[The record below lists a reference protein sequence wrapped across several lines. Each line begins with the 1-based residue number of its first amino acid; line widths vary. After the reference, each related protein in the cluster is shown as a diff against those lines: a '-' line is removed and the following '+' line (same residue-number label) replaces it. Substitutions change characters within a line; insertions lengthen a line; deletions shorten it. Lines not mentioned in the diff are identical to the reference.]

1 MGIYSAPVQEVI
13 KYAPPHAQ
21 MGSSVEAQARTLFEK
36 LDVNGNGNISMD
48 EFVALW
54 ATGQFVPPQIIE
66 QQSASFVQQ
75 STAYAQGTSAHI
87 QEPPQYIHESVSYT
101 QEQPQVMTYG
111 APTYTQ
117 YSRTICSPAPTVLPQ
132 TTTCMSDPQ
141 PVSSTAT
148 TFIPQTTTAAS
159 YAPSSM
165 PIQTSGATA
174 TYAVVSLPVTASPRA
189 SGSLP
194 TGGGSMALSGMGLQP
209 SSSATNIGMAS
220 LGNMS
225 RHVISHTSPSGSH
238 NVPPPQSSANMS
250 VQQVSYTSPSGSHSV
265 PPHQPSQPITYGAP
279 PAPANTQYFSGS
291 AAPAFPQPSMSGVAT
306 TTSPRTSVTAP
317 ITYGAPPAPA
327 NAQNF
332 SASTTPAPL
341 PQPSMSG
348 VATTTSPPSSN
359 SPPVIYGAPAA
370 PPDTHNVSASVTP
383 APCSQPSISY
393 GAPSVSTS
401 YSTAMT
407 SSAAAP
413 PMTPGTQMGAAT
425 STQAITYSAPQQ
437 FTTSEAQQKRISEAG
452 VQTETGTTAAASAG
466 TATVFATP
474 IPTSPKVSPRDNKNR
489 IEFRNQ
495 VKEAVHQGEEM
506 VTMPTEIA
514 FGILEKGLPESDTS
528 DLKPLK
534 VNRGRRKGGCC

>member
-21 MGSSVEAQARTLFEK
+21 MGSSVEAQARSLFEK

-117 YSRTICSPAPTVLPQ
+117 DSRTICSPAPTVLPQ

-174 TYAVVSLPVTASPRA
+174 TYAAVSLPVTASPRT

-194 TGGGSMALSGMGLQP
+194 TGGGSTAFSGMGLQP
-209 SSSATNIGMAS
+209 SLSATSIGMAS

-225 RHVISHTSPSGSH
+225 RQVISHTSPSGSH

-279 PAPANTQYFSGS
+279 PAPAN
-291 AAPAFPQPSMSGVAT
+291 
-306 TTSPRTSVTAP
+306 
-317 ITYGAPPAPA
+317 
-327 NAQNF
+327 AQNF
-332 SASTTPAPL
+332 SASTAPAPL

-348 VATTTSPPSSN
+348 VATTTSPRSSN